1 MLVMAPMTM
10 FVLVAQATAG
20 APPTAPSDR
29 VVQVGVFSY
38 GADGIDSAAAYET
51 NLSAEVTTIYVA
63 GCAVGAGNRPAPDRA
78 TDAWRV
84 SGKVQTMSVDE
95 AVIQLDWQRIRTNG
109 NPTTSPGGSVQLT
122 LHPGD
127 RVPLDSA
134 RPDAV
139 RDSLAPGLPLFD
151 CSARTIGFE
160 ARYGSGLGRWVPGG
174 GARGGGGGI
183 STAAGRSGAGSGGG
197 GGTTIRSGAGVGA
210 GTGGGSGSGRAVHMP
225 KIGSA
230 ESTDS
235 RKFDVDLWLVRNAP
249 GRQEEAVHQA
259 LNGVSGSAQ
268 FAFAPVSIET
278 SRGVVTLQVTGLFR
292 VTTDESGAQQL
303 VFTTTRRVRFA
314 PAAGARDTSPST
326 TGTNTTT
333 RLMPGPDDVLSFEM
347 PPVRVANGGPAVPD
361 QFAVRVR
368 IR

>member
-1 MLVMAPMTM
+1 MLVMAPMAM

-20 APPTAPSDR
+20 APPKPPSDR

-38 GADGIDSAAAYET
+38 GADGTDTAAAYET

-78 TDAWRV
+78 TDAWKV
-84 SGKVQTMSVDE
+84 SGKVQTLNADE

-134 RPDAV
+134 RPDAA
-139 RDSLAPGLPLFD
+139 RDSLAPGSPLFD
-151 CSARTIGFE
+151 CPARTIGFE

-183 STAAGRSGAGSGGG
+183 GTGGGRPGAGSGGG
-197 GGTTIRSGAGVGA
+197 GATIRSGAGVGA
-210 GTGGGSGSGRAVHMP
+210 GTGGGSDSGRAVHMP
-225 KIGSA
+225 KVGSA
-230 ESTDS
+230 ESSDS
-235 RKFDVDLWLVRNAP
+235 RQFAVDLWLVRNAP
-249 GRQEEAVHQA
+249 GRKEEAVHQA
-259 LNGVSGSAQ
+259 LNGVRGSAQ

-278 SRGVVTLQVTGLFR
+278 ARGTVNLQVTGLLR
-292 VTTDESGAQQL
+292 VTTDESGARQL
-303 VFTTTRRVRFA
+303 VFITTRSVRFA
-314 PAAGARDTSPST
+314 PAGGSNRDTPPSMTGTST
-326 TGTNTTT
+326 TANP
-333 RLMPGPDDVLSFEM
+333 MPGPDDVLSFEM
-347 PPVRVANGGPAVPD
+347 PPLPVPNGGAVPD
-361 QFAVRVR
+361 QFEIRVR